1 MEETD
6 LSLADWK
13 EDQKLINR
21 ISAAIRSGNVSHAY
35 IIEGDTQT
43 DKEKFEED
51 PEMEILK
58 GRFGPYISYQK
69 ANYRIPKTI
78 TDPASLT
85 LEDCKKII
93 AEAGEKPATKKATRK
108 KKA

>member
-1 MEETD
+1 
-6 LSLADWK
+6 
-13 EDQKLINR
+13 
-21 ISAAIRSGNVSHAY
+21 
-35 IIEGDTQT
+35 
-43 DKEKFEED
+43 
-51 PEMEILK
+51 MEILK

-93 AEAGEKPATKKATRK
+93 AEAGEKPATKKRVARK
-108 KKA
+108 K